1 MVLIRDFCPKELK
14 KIARVGFWI
23 SVNNLMD
30 ELFFDPTK
38 FAINEYIFAAVILL
52 VIFNKNSNAKQ
63 TRTL

>member
-1 MVLIRDFCPKELK
+1 MTLIKDICPIGLK
-14 KIARVGFWI
+14 KIARVGFWV

-52 VIFNKNSNAKQ
+52 VIFNTNSNAKQ
-63 TRTL
+63 ARTL